1 MQAFYECDQ
10 ERFYEKDEFFV
21 NGIRKVFGS
30 GITLSTG
37 SAWKHKRRVIT
48 KMLNFSY
55 IGQLVPRIEAII

>member
-37 SAWKHKRRVIT
+37 SAWSIREESSRRC
-48 KMLNFSY
+48 
-55 IGQLVPRIEAII
+55 